1 MRYPTPSNALKR
13 AEELIAVGQN
23 KAALAVLQD
32 VVTSRRSRSAPL
44 TLMEPIFLKF
54 IELTVEQ
61 RKGKI
66 AKEGL
71 YQYRNMAQN
80 SNVTTVETVV
90 KHFIELAEANVQQ
103 AQSKAEQI
111 TLDLDD
117 LEASETPEKL
127 MISTVTSDAN
137 KDRTDRALV
146 TPWLKFLWE
155 TYRTCLDIL
164 RNNARLEVLYQT
176 TANQAFQFC
185 LRYGRKAEFRRL
197 CDLLR
202 NHLLSI
208 ARFSHQAYA
217 VNLSD
222 PESLQRHL
230 DTRFLQLN
238 AASELELWQEAFRS
252 VEDIHNLLI
261 LSKKPVKPL
270 MKANY
275 YEKLAKIFLTADN
288 LLFHSAA
295 WSKYYMLMNHHS
307 TKFGTPLEQERLASL
322 FLLSALAIPIIN
334 PSKSRGYMQMDESK
348 HRTRRLTDLMN
359 LSRIPT
365 RAGLLKEAL
374 NNNVIRKATP
384 ELRELYNIL
393 EVEFH
398 PLSICRRIAP
408 IVEALSKHEEY
419 SIYCKPLHDV
429 ILTRLL
435 QQLSQVY
442 TTINLAML
450 LKLTQ
455 FPSPFAFNALDLEN
469 FIMNGCKRGEL
480 SIRIDH
486 ATNSIIFDSDLLAAP
501 KNNAEGP
508 RLQAIPSEQM
518 RTQLANVA
526 RSMHVAIQ
534 LIDPSVSEART
545 RAKVAAFKAAI
556 VGMVEEHEANRT
568 RRAVIERKKEIHDT
582 LLMRKEKEE
591 ARERAIRMQREAE
604 AEKAR
609 LAEEQ
614 KKRELDRIRA
624 DQEAIRREEARKIA

>member
-13 AEELIAVGQN
+13 AEELLAVGQGQ
-23 KAALAVLQD
+23 AALAVLQD

-44 TLMEPIFLKF
+44 TLMEPIVLKF
-54 IELTVEQ
+54 IELAVEQ

-71 YQYRNMAQN
+71 YQYRNTAQN
-80 SNVTTVETVV
+80 TSVATIELAAFSHALPFPHLLPLQTVV
-90 KHFIELAEANVQQ
+90 KHFIELAEAKVQR
-103 AQSKAEQI
+103 AQLKAEQV

-117 LEASETPEKL
+117 LEALETPEKL

-164 RNNARLEVLYQT
+164 RNNARLEGLYQT
-176 TANQAFQFC
+176 TAHQAFQFC
-185 LRYGRKAEFRRL
+185 LRYGRKAEYRRL

-208 ARFSHQAYA
+208 SRYSHQAYA
-217 VNLSD
+217 VNLGD

-252 VEDIHNLLI
+252 VEDIHNLLG

-270 MKANY
+270 MQANY
-275 YEKLAKIFLTADN
+275 YETLAKIFLTAEN

-295 WSKYYMLMNHHS
+295 WNKYYMLVKRHS
-307 TKFGTPLEQERLASL
+307 AKLGSPEEQQRLASL
-322 FLLSALAIPIIN
+322 FLLSALAIPIIS

-348 HRTRRLTDLMN
+348 YKTRRLTDLLS

-365 RAGLLKEAL
+365 RAGLLKEAVWPERVGSRIWQRRREQLVSYTAILLALADVVPFFFHPWKL
-374 NNNVIRKATP
+374 NNNVLRKVTP

-398 PLSICRRIAP
+398 PLSICNRIAP
-408 IVEALSKHEEY
+408 IVETLSKHEEY

-435 QQLSQVY
+435 QQVGTYVY
-442 TTINLAML
+442 V
-450 LKLTQ
+450 
-455 FPSPFAFNALDLEN
+455 FGGVSVVCCVFFAY
-469 FIMNGCKRGEL
+469 
-480 SIRIDH
+480 
-486 ATNSIIFDSDLLAAP
+486 
-501 KNNAEGP
+501 P
-508 RLQAIPSEQM
+508 RLPS
-518 RTQLANVA
+518 
-526 RSMHVAIQ
+526 RSF
-534 LIDPSVSEART
+534 LKSTPR
-545 RAKVAAFKAAI
+545 
-556 VGMVEEHEANRT
+556 
-568 RRAVIERKKEIHDT
+568 
-582 LLMRKEKEE
+582 
-591 ARERAIRMQREAE
+591 
-604 AEKAR
+604 
-609 LAEEQ
+609 
-614 KKRELDRIRA
+614 
-624 DQEAIRREEARKIA
+624 